1 MIKRIALLLFIGL
14 AFWSCAED
22 PEPEDC
28 AGVEGGTAY
37 VDSCGVCD
45 DTPTNDC
52 EEDCAGEWGSQN
64 ICGCTDNTATN
75 YDSTATFDDES
86 CEYDTTPPTLEIV
99 SPNNGENVYGV
110 VEISIQ
116 ANDDNLG
123 ISRVELIIDNIN
135 VFTDSIYPY
144 SYSWDTELVD
154 DGSHSISARAIDNSE
169 NSTETSISVVVL
181 NSVDLMVY
189 ESNKNGNRELYSIRV
204 NGDNEKNLTNDGGAD
219 FFPEFSPDGTLIRY
233 YSNRNNLSEIFI
245 MDSDGTN
252 HRYLDIS
259 FRINTN
265 YFHGPTFSPDGQNI
279 LFSSTS
285 DGKFD
290 IYSIDTSGSN
300 LVQLTDNTFQEEV
313 PIFNPTGNKIL
324 FRRLDGQNTGLYLMN
339 NDGTNVIQ
347 LTNGGFF
354 TGHTFTPD
362 GQSILF
368 ISNVTGEY
376 HLYSLNI
383 DGLSEQNM
391 LSSEDEGANNLL
403 LSSDGSII
411 IYSTYIS
418 NSSLTKIYKMNIDG
432 TNKVTIYESDGALGI
447 ATLSNDDAGLYFTK
461 DGNIYFINIDGTN
474 FTPFISNNN
483 FNYTPVLMPE

>member
-1 MIKRIALLLFIGL
+1 MKRFLLLLIIL
-14 AFWSCAED
+14 PLLIWVACED
-22 PEPEDC
+22 ETQSQPKDC
-28 AGVEGGTAY
+28 AGVTGG
-37 VDSCGVCD
+37 D
-45 DTPTNDC
+45 
-52 EEDCAGEWGSQN
+52 N
-64 ICGCTDNTATN
+64 ICGCTDITATN

-219 FFPEFSPDGTLIRY
+219 FFPEFLPDGTLIRY
-233 YSNRNNLSEIFI
+233 YSNRNNMSDIFI

-252 HRYLDIS
+252 HRELDIS
-259 FRINTN
+259 FRINSN

-285 DGKFD
+285 DGKSD

-300 LVQLTDNTFQEEV
+300 LVQLTDNTVQEEV
-313 PIFNPTGNKIL
+313 PIFNPTGDKIL
-324 FRRLDGQNTGLYLMN
+324 FRRHIEFPNTGLYLMN
-339 NDGTNVIQ
+339 NDGTNVRQ
-347 LTNGGFF
+347 LTNGGWNY
-354 TGHTFTPD
+354 GHTFTPD
-362 GQSILF
+362 GQSILY
-368 ISNVTGEY
+368 ISDVTGEY
-376 HLYSLNI
+376 QLYSLILN
-383 DGLSEQNM
+383 GLSEQNM
-391 LSSEDEGANNLL
+391 LSSEDEGARGLL

-411 IYSTYIS
+411 IYSSYIS
-418 NSSLTKIYKMNIDG
+418 NSSQSKIYKMNIDG
-432 TNKVTIYESDGALGI
+432 TNKVTIYESNGFLELE
-447 ATLSNDDAGLYFTK
+447 TLSNDDAGLYFTE
-461 DGNIYFINIDGTN
+461 DANIYFINIDGTN
-474 FTPFISNNN
+474 LTPFISNTSNN
-483 FNYTPVLMPE
+483 YDPVLMPE